1 MDEKVCFLSVSSP
14 LPPEQCCRSSTACEN
29 IKIKLLAAIQ
39 HCRRGEG
46 STNVQNCLYSKY
58 SVRDWHIKSIMA
70 AKMK

>member
-14 LPPEQCCRSSTACEN
+14 LPPEQCCRNSTACEN

-46 STNVQNCLYSKY
+46 EYECTKIVCIPNILSGIGT
-58 SVRDWHIKSIMA
+58 
-70 AKMK
+70 